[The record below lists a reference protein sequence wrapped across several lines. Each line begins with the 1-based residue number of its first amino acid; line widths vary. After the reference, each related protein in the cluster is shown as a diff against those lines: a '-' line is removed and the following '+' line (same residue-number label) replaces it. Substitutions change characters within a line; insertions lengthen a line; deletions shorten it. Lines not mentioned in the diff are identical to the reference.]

1 LDSILNSVKKNLGL
15 DASYLAFDDDVIM
28 NINSVFGTLN
38 QLGIGPADGFAIED
52 DSAVW
57 DDFLAGDVKLNS
69 VKMYVY
75 LRVRLAFDPPTTSYH
90 ISAVN
95 DQIRELEWRLN
106 TYREEASWV
115 SPITPAISE

>member
-1 LDSILNSVKKNLGL
+1 
-15 DASYLAFDDDVIM
+15 M
-28 NINSVFGTLN
+28 
-38 QLGIGPADGFAIED
+38 DGFAIED
-52 DSAVW
+52 DTAVW

-90 ISAVN
+90 IAAIN

-106 TYREEASWV
+106 TYREEDSWV
-115 SPITPAISE
+115 NPPVLSE